1 MKKLNIKV
9 VFIQVLG
16 MIFLINGILQL
27 RFFSVAEKV
36 MCARKHFQGQKS
48 EDWNRLFPTKDAV
61 FNFWPNVYIW
71 IFFGLIIGIVL
82 VSFLNWKR
90 KLSSLNSLLVAMIL
104 YILLRFKFFRKE
116 TVSELFRSVRVAISD
131 DFATQC
137 LIEGIIF
144 TLAGLTILYLSV
156 HPRFLKSQNTAE
168 I

>member
-9 VFIQVLG
+9 VFIQVFG

-36 MCARKHFQGQKS
+36 ICARKHFQGQKS
-48 EDWNRLFPTKDAV
+48 EDLDRLFPTKEAI

-82 VSFLNWKR
+82 VCFLNWKR
-90 KLSSLNSLLVAMIL
+90 KLSSLNSLLVAIIL
-104 YILLRFKFFRKE
+104 YVLLRFKFFRKE
-116 TVSELFRSVRVAISD
+116 VVSELFRSLRVSISD

-144 TLAGLTILYLSV
+144 TLVGLTVLYLSV
-156 HPRFLKSQNTAE
+156 HPKFLKSQNAAE
-168 I
+168 N

>member
-9 VFIQVLG
+9 AFIQIFG

-36 MCARKHFQGQKS
+36 ICARKHFQGQKP
-48 EDWNRLFPTKDAV
+48 EDWYRLFPTKDAV

-71 IFFGLIIGIVL
+71 IFFGLIIGIIL
-82 VSFLNWKR
+82 VSFLNWKN
-90 KLSSLNSLLVAMIL
+90 KLSSLNSLFVAIIL
-104 YILLRFKFFRKE
+104 YVLLRFKFFRKE
-116 TVSELFRSVRVAISD
+116 VVSQLFRPVRTAISD

-144 TLAGLTILYLSV
+144 TLIGLIAIYLSV
-156 HPRFLKSQNTAE
+156 HPKLLKSQNTTE